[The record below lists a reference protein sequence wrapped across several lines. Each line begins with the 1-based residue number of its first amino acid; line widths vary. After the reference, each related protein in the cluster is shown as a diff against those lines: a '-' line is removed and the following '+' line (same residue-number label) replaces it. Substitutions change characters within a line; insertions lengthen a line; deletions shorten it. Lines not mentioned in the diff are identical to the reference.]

1 MCTIKTDLHMSVD
14 TTASMH
20 CDIGRIMDI
29 MTVNIQVCYTHSDNI
44 QCDFDFE
51 HWNHL
56 SSQTL
61 DFHNG
66 TPQYLSHMNFCIS
79 CTKSYSMDPYSELV
93 SENVYDFE

>member
-1 MCTIKTDLHMSVD
+1 MNYSYPNNAPFTLKASVFVNLYHPNIFRMCTIKTDLHMSVD

-51 HWNHL
+51 H
-56 SSQTL
+56 
-61 DFHNG
+61 
-66 TPQYLSHMNFCIS
+66 
-79 CTKSYSMDPYSELV
+79 
-93 SENVYDFE
+93 